1 MGLFKR
7 NRRLKMPP
15 GYHEELREELAR
27 MFVAPET
34 PEARSPGA
42 VPPSPPAPV
51 IAQPPAPTKP
61 DAPAV
66 GPGHDAGGSTSVVAS
81 SPQIPAPPANVD
93 VSPIGAP
100 APLTTA
106 GPEDPSAAAE
116 PAEVEPW
123 QLPQWQYT
131 TKRARLNQ
139 RQRKRR

>member
-27 MFVAPET
+27 MFVAPDT
-34 PEARSPGA
+34 PDARSPGA
-42 VPPSPPAPV
+42 VPPPPPV

-61 DAPAV
+61 EAPAA
-66 GPGHDAGGSTSVVAS
+66 GPGHDAGGSTRVVAPQ
-81 SPQIPAPPANVD
+81 PQIPSPPTEVD
-93 VSPIGAP
+93 VSPLGAP
-100 APLTTA
+100 ASLTA
-106 GPEDPSAAAE
+106 ARPEDPSVAAE
-116 PAEVEPW
+116 PPQVEPW